1 MRKMKGKEDDFKTRK
16 INKRLKLLVAPI
28 LISFCGKQHW
38 WFRPDGCGCSN
49 PVVSFQRVW
58 F

>member
-1 MRKMKGKEDDFKTRK
+1 MKGKEDDFKTRK

-28 LISFCGKQHW
+28 LISFCGKQHR